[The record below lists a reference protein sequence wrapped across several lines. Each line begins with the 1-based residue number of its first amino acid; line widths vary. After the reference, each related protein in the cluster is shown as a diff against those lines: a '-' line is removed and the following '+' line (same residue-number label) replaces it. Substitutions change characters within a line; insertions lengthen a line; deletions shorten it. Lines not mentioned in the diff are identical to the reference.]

1 MRFMCCVEVAPVSET
16 GGIYMA
22 SGDTIEITDRGTFLA
37 KVEAIR
43 TAVTSLRT
51 IGGQLARIGDEAAKE
66 AASFTTG
73 GPAPVFGGVLSGLRT
88 WSTAASSATDALC
101 SIAGNCA
108 DTAGDKFSK
117 ITATDGAAANKIK
130 TL

>member
-1 MRFMCCVEVAPVSET
+1 MT
-16 GGIYMA
+16 
-22 SGDTIEITDRGTFLA
+22 SGDTVEIADRGTFLS

-51 IGGQLARIGDEAAKE
+51 FGDQLARVVDEAEKE
-66 AASFTTG
+66 ASSFTTG
-73 GPAPVFGGVLSGLRT
+73 GPAPVYHDVLTGLRS
-88 WSTAASSATDALC
+88 WSNAGRAATDALC
-101 SIAGNCA
+101 SIAGSCA
-108 DTAGDKFSK
+108 DTASDKFSK